1 MRILGCALA
10 LFTGINTEYF
20 AERGG
25 VGIFCYVALII
36 ISVLLVM
43 RRSKNDRA

>member
-10 LFTGINTEYF
+10 LFVGINTEFF

-36 ISVLLVM
+36 ISVLMVM
-43 RRSKNDRA
+43 RRSKNDKA